1 MKVSFFGW
9 EVSWNRSLTIIDQLK
24 RRGWNMPNM
33 FYLCKKKEET
43 SDHLILFCKKATM
56 LWSLILSLFGV
67 QWVLHC
73 SIKRNLLGWYGAFVS
88 KRREKAWRTASLYLM
103 WTLWME
109 RNERVFNDNERFDQA
124 IRHSFLYTFVNWA
137 RVYLEDHTSS
147 MLDFIERLF
156 V

>member
-33 FYLCKKKEET
+33 CYLCKKKEET

-67 QWVLHC
+67 QWVLHS
-73 SIKRNLLGWYGAFVS
+73 SIKRNLLSWHGAFVS
-88 KRREKAWRTASLYLM
+88 KQREKAWRVAPLCLI
-103 WTLWME
+103 WTLWKE
-109 RNERVFNDNERFDQA
+109 INERVVND
-124 IRHSFLYTFVNWA
+124 
-137 RVYLEDHTSS
+137 
-147 MLDFIERLF
+147 IEWSDPALKQF
-156 V
+156 FFFFSYICELG

>member
-1 MKVSFFGW
+1 
-9 EVSWNRSLTIIDQLK
+9 
-24 RRGWNMPNM
+24 
-33 FYLCKKKEET
+33 
-43 SDHLILFCKKATM
+43 
-56 LWSLILSLFGV
+56 
-67 QWVLHC
+67 
-73 SIKRNLLGWYGAFVS
+73 
-88 KRREKAWRTASLYLM
+88 M

>member
-1 MKVSFFGW
+1 M
-9 EVSWNRSLTIIDQLK
+9 
-24 RRGWNMPNM
+24 
-33 FYLCKKKEET
+33 
-43 SDHLILFCKKATM
+43 
-56 LWSLILSLFGV
+56 
-67 QWVLHC
+67 
-73 SIKRNLLGWYGAFVS
+73 S

-103 WTLWME
+103 WTLWMK